1 MMLTRKQRAQLDKV
15 ATLIGE
21 DVVLKDGILYAQ
33 NTLRIDGQYRGEI
46 NSKGAV
52 VIGGNGIVDGSIR
65 GENIIVSGKVN
76 GDIKSSNQVHIRDTG
91 SVTGDVSCLTIIIE
105 EGGIFMGK
113 CNITK
118 AIAGEAMSEADE

>member
-1 MMLTRKQRAQLDKV
+1 MLTRKQRAQLDKV

>member
-1 MMLTRKQRAQLDKV
+1 MLTRKQRAQLDKV

-118 AIAGEAMSEADE
+118 AIAGEVMSEADE